1 MGIRQR
7 RCRWLNAEL
16 KRRLAVQKAAN
27 SDRKHIVLY
36 SAHSN
41 LQTGLLIQ
49 LISEE
54 LDVDCSLEKSIDI
67 EQCQADLLLLDCFG
81 HTQEELQ
88 ALVHTGQNRAC
99 TMIIALL
106 NAEYHSPHED
116 LLEWPCVAGIFY
128 SDTNQDQLVRGL
140 KGLLAGEYWV
150 PRTILH
156 RFLDKNRRTPDLPPP
171 DIKLTKRERQ
181 ILTLIRDSATN
192 LDISA
197 ALGVSEHTVKSHLY
211 NIYRKI
217 DVRNRLEASNWARTR
232 DLAS

>member
-1 MGIRQR
+1 MDDSLSGSQSIT
-7 RCRWLNAEL
+7 
-16 KRRLAVQKAAN
+16 
-27 SDRKHIVLY
+27 LY
-36 SAHSN
+36 SAQNN
-41 LQTGLLIQ
+41 LQTGLLAK
-49 LISEE
+49 LIAEE
-54 LDVDCSLEKSIDI
+54 LGVECRLEKAIDI
-67 EQCQADLLLLDCFG
+67 ANCRADLLLMDCHG
-81 HTQEELQ
+81 HTMDELQ
-88 ALVHTGQNRAC
+88 RLVHDAQSRAKPL
-99 TMIIALL
+99 TIALI
-106 NAEYHSPHED
+106 NAEYHSAHED

-128 SDTNQDQLVRGL
+128 SDTNQEQLVRGL

-156 RFLDKNRRTPDLPPP
+156 RFLDKNRRTPELTPP

-192 LDISA
+192 MDISA

-217 DVRNRLEASNWARTR
+217 EVRNRLEASNWARTK